1 MKTTNIKLAIT
12 GFLQVYFVAINT
24 VFLSRSNY
32 IGVLIAAFLIS
43 FVWSW
48 NVHKISVST
57 IYQKL
62 VYAFGASIGSVAGL
76 LTTKLF

>member
-1 MKTTNIKLAIT
+1 MKLLTT

-32 IGVLIAAFLIS
+32 TGVLVAAFLIS

-48 NVHKISVST
+48 NVHRISVST
-57 IYQKL
+57 WKEKIIYS
-62 VYAFGASIGSVAGL
+62 AGAALGSLAGL